1 MPLKLNVGLS
11 RKIGLPNY
19 SSLGASCHV
28 ELELD
33 SALLHANRDAF
44 QQQVRHA
51 FTACQQ
57 AVHEQ
62 LAQGDAGVREADPRG
77 IIVPPR
83 EGPATAVSAGARAN
97 RPQGRMRPVT
107 ENQIRAIHAIANQQ
121 QVDLTALLSER
132 FGVAHPEELSV
143 RDASNLID
151 ELNARVAAPSRPR
164 AAG

>member
-33 SALLHANRDAF
+33 SALLHSNRDAF

-51 FTACQQ
+51 FSACQQ

-62 LAQGDAGVREADPRG
+62 LAQNDTRAPETDPRG
-77 IIVPPR
+77 IIVSPR
-83 EGPATAVSAGARAN
+83 ESHAAAPPADARAN
-97 RPQGRMRPVT
+97 RPQGRMRPATDSQV
-107 ENQIRAIHAIANQQ
+107 RAVQAIASQQ
-121 QVDLTALLSER
+121 QVDLPSLLAER
-132 FGVAHPEELSV
+132 FGVAQPEELSV
-143 RDASNLID
+143 GDASNLID
-151 ELNARVAAPSRPR
+151 ELNARAAAPSRPR
-164 AAG
+164 SAG